1 MPILKNEASSRVFV
15 HNGLSRQIIH
25 TDNLMTVV
33 NEFMDGPWNEP
44 EPLHSHPH
52 QQTGYIAEGEVIF
65 YCEGEKDHRLVK
77 GDIFCVAA
85 NVKHTIKCL
94 TPIVRIVDS
103 FTPIR
108 EEFLAG
114 AKEPSFAK

>member
-1 MPILKNEASSRVFV
+1 MPVIKNETRSWQFV
-15 HNGLSRQIIH
+15 NNRLSRQIIY

-33 NEFMDGPWNEP
+33 NEFSGGPWNEP

-65 YCEGEKDHRLVK
+65 YCEGEKDHHLVK
-77 GDIFCVAA
+77 GDMFCVAP

-94 TPIVRIVDS
+94 TPVVRIVDS
-103 FTPIR
+103 FTPMR
-108 EEFLAG
+108 EEFLGVNEPDG
-114 AKEPSFAK
+114 AQ